1 LQLLGTF
8 ETISEIAIALTGFTG
23 VVVVFGDRGSENWT
37 DGERFNLKA
46 LLYWSL
52 GTMFLALVPSGLSS
66 LGEAVSAP
74 WRVAHGLFAIFHGWV
89 FIWFFRQLRILV
101 FPPYQSWSGLAI
113 VVIGFGVLLAELL
126 VALGF
131 LYSAAPFLYLVALVW
146 FLFLA
151 ASQFAVLIFPAA
163 PVDSP
168 DA

>member
-1 LQLLGTF
+1 MPRPRLGCHIPTYRWY
-8 ETISEIAIALTGFTG
+8 GK
-23 VVVVFGDRGSENWT
+23 R
-37 DGERFNLKA
+37 RLK
-46 LLYWSL
+46 
-52 GTMFLALVPSGLSS
+52 FLHP
-66 LGEAVSAP
+66 
-74 WRVAHGLFAIFHGWV
+74 
-89 FIWFFRQLRILV
+89 IWFFRQLRILV
-101 FPPYQSWSGLAI
+101 LPLSQSWSGLAI